1 MPKERQII
9 AVGIGM
15 GLLQPGFVSWAPP
28 PLLHKTTLSTVY
40 NVIRVYLLFAGQSEK

>member
-28 PLLHKTTLSTVY
+28 PPCFTKPL
-40 NVIRVYLLFAGQSEK
+40 